1 MNCADIQSI
10 LATEPL
16 EILEQR
22 ERTLLQLHL
31 KDCQRCAVQSREVEE
46 AYQWLGDSSEE
57 QAFDP
62 EALWGGI
69 QKRLKEDSGKRESS
83 KKLVIQTKKI
93 VIALSCSF
101 CHDSLLR
108 AEAAYCASCL
118 APHHGDCFRAHGR
131 CSALGCEETLT
142 VKPMSP
148 ELEDTPRRSHPVR
161 TRSSRLFIG
170 IVTLLSVGTLS
181 TAALVGFGYFEAQK
195 LSEQEQRAAAL
206 IAKSELQ
213 KARALAERAFREKV
227 KAERAREIQEFRR
240 RAEQEAQKAALLKA
254 RSDRKDIES
263 VKNQK
268 VRALRDLRSKSIDL
282 ERALKEAYEKEA
294 KMRKLSK
301 DELEFEKERF
311 QALERVREAL
321 EQQQLELRQQV
332 QELMAKMPPI
342 EIWKSRYEHEILDF
356 SVDNEPFQSALLRL
370 EKQVDLSL
378 DASQFKASPKISYVA
393 RNKPWQE
400 VLEDLA
406 RKAGAELDWVSPR
419 CITLRKMRLL
429 KRALPA
435 QSRQQRIVEMGRRL
449 GWNIVVCPDILGRE
463 APMKEGQ
470 ALLPEFER
478 ITNPRQVYRQG
489 DTIIVSAKK
498 LRLPLWNDSKIPVHP
513 FVMRTEVTSLTTV
526 KTSGTL
532 AALVDRVS
540 HESGGRAIRVLSER
554 NPKLELRVRKVTWRE
569 LLLLIARKSRMKIF
583 ESPDLITLV
592 DADSV
597 FVEAIEAPLPQL
609 LKAINQLKQ
618 RQIELGPNVKGHVSV
633 SIRSNSTQSVLSA
646 LCEAFEL
653 SSKRTKKQAL
663 IPFVGSI
670 VSYTKSTPKRA
681 KIQKSKFEDSGPPL
695 GGKPVGMMLQA
706 VLGQRDPQS
715 RRLTI
720 ITGRIYKE
728 QDPILRRDGSRAGF
742 LRVGSIEKSSV
753 RYDWWRPN
761 GNLQRNI
768 SFSDLW
774 FPRSF

>member
-22 ERTLLQLHL
+22 ERTILQLHL
-31 KDCQRCAVQSREVEE
+31 KDCQRCAVQSREIEQ
-46 AYQWLGDSSEE
+46 AYQCLGDPSEE
-57 QAFDP
+57 QSFDP
-62 EALWGGI
+62 ETLWGGI
-69 QKRLKEDSGKRESS
+69 QERLKEDAEEREPS

-108 AEAAYCASCL
+108 SEAAYCASCL
-118 APHHGDCFRAHGR
+118 APHHEDCFRAHGR

-148 ELEDTPRRSHPVR
+148 ELEDAPRRSHPVR
-161 TRSSRLFIG
+161 TRSSRLFMG

-206 IAKSELQ
+206 IAKSELE

-227 KAERAREIQEFRR
+227 KAERAREIQELRR
-240 RAEQEAQKAALLKA
+240 QSEREAQQAALLKA

-282 ERALKEAYEKEA
+282 ERALQEAYDKEA

-311 QALERVREAL
+311 QALEKVREAL

-356 SVDNEPFQSALLRL
+356 SVDDEPFQSALLRL

-378 DASQFKASPKISYVA
+378 DTSQFKASPKISYVA

-400 VLEDLA
+400 ILKDLA
-406 RKAGAELDWVSPR
+406 RKAGAELDWASPR
-419 CITLRKMRLL
+419 CITLRKRRLL
-429 KRALPA
+429 KRTLPA
-435 QSRQQRIVEMGRRL
+435 QSRQQRIVEIGRRL

-463 APMKEGQ
+463 ASMKEGQ

-478 ITNPRQVYRQG
+478 ITKPRQVYRLG
-489 DTIIVSAKK
+489 DTIIVSAKT
-498 LRLPLWNDSKIPVHP
+498 LRLPLLKSSKIPVHP

-526 KTSGTL
+526 KTSGKLT
-532 AALVDRVS
+532 ALVDRVS

-569 LLLLIARKSRMKIF
+569 LLLLIAHKSRMKIF

-592 DADSV
+592 DDDST
-597 FVEAIEAPLPQL
+597 FVEAVEAPLPL
-609 LKAINQLKQ
+609 LLRAINELKARRIK
-618 RQIELGPNVKGHVSV
+618 LGPNVQGHVSV
-633 SIRSNSTQSVLSA
+633 SMRSNSTQSVLSA

-653 SSKRTKKQAL
+653 SSKRIKRVD
-663 IPFVGSI
+663 PFPT
-670 VSYTKSTPKRA
+670 TKSVLYYSKASPRRVN
-681 KIQKSKFEDSGPPL
+681 IEKSEFKDGVAPID
-695 GGKPVGMMLQA
+695 GKAAGLMLQA
-706 VLGQRDPQS
+706 VLGQRDQQS
-715 RRLTI
+715 RKLAI
-720 ITGRIYKE
+720 ISDRIYKE
-728 QDPILRRDGSRAGF
+728 GSPLLRKDGSKAG
-742 LRVGSIEKSSV
+742 LRQIDTIDRSMVIYLLNDPKIKDPADQSA
-753 RYDWWRPN
+753 Y
-761 GNLQRNI
+761 LY
-768 SFSDLW
+768 